1 MEEKASFNDPT
12 IREER
17 VKIANDHSF
26 EDERIASSVTS
37 KKVEYDLSSVL
48 HKRTN
53 VTHLN
58 EGGFASFN
66 MWGVKS
72 NMGKVNPEKYGSDM
86 ASSDVESSVDELRE
100 QRRRERYETDRV
112 KKIVQEIPP
121 PNTFDDLIKTALTI
135 ANRKEAIRKIA
146 WLFLIYFLYSLA
158 FMCVILIV
166 VYLLLAALYRVEIST
181 FLSPTNS
188 LSFQD
193 NLLNLNDEVVS
204 IHSSEGTPFQLTNS
218 HDSEMNIEFKATGTA
233 VDQKIFFL
241 DSNSDEKA
249 SILSSSSNDMYLSSA
264 SDIYLDPSGGHAFIT
279 ADGTATLSVNS
290 DTYNADAVLY
300 VNGASILGTNS
311 DDNVSIAG
319 STSVAE
325 DLSVG
330 GNATVDGTL
339 VASVIDMTNATLY
352 FNERVYPGNRINNIS
367 VGDLIVD
374 NVYFESMYLDLTAA
388 TTFTGDVACSSGL
401 SITNGGL
408 KVTKGLTINS
418 NGLWVSGGLTMY
430 NSGEIHGG
438 LSIIDGGLTVSSGG
452 VIANA
457 GLFVINN
464 GIKVTHG
471 ITINNDGLHVS
482 TGGITINNGGFYVTG
497 GATIQNAG
505 IWMRGGLTVFDTG
518 ISVNTGGIYVA
529 GGASI
534 SSGGLKVVGGLSVTS
549 QSLSVSSS
557 ALVGGGLTVTNGVTI
572 ETRGMWV
579 TTGGITVELDGL
591 IVTGGVTVLDTGLYV
606 NGGGATINS
615 DGLIINAA
623 GAIINAGG
631 CTINQDGMRIFGGL
645 SVSDTGVSVNS
656 GLTVLD
662 TGLFIQAGGIQV
674 QAGGIQVTNGIS
686 VSSAGVRVTGG
697 LTVSN
702 MGLSVTAGGLT
713 VTSGNVILTNGNL
726 ELTNGNLAVDTG
738 ITTLAGLTVN
748 DDGIY
753 VLGGGMTINQD
764 GLYVIGGVSTDTLTV
779 TSNSGTSLYA
789 VNAEFSGTVT
799 ANSVVTPGGT
809 LRRSDARLKTN
820 IQPITDALNKI
831 LLLNGVMYSWNA
843 EKMKGLSPELINLRY
858 LGFLAQEV
866 QRVVPEI
873 VSLDSDGKDEHRYLS
888 VRYDEVIPIIVE
900 GMKEFNAKLMTQQK
914 ASEGCENVSSK
925 VLELEKEVKML
936 ADELQELKEQY
947 KYVLARINT

>member
-1 MEEKASFNDPT
+1 MSFNDPT

-37 KKVEYDLSSVL
+37 RKVESDLSSVL

-100 QRRRERYETDRV
+100 QRRREKYETDRV

-204 IHSSEGTPFQLTNS
+204 IQSSDSTPFQLTNS

-233 VDQKIFFL
+233 VDQKILFL

-249 SILSSSSNDMYLSSA
+249 SILSSSSNDMYISSA

-311 DDNVSIAG
+311 DDNVSITG

-388 TTFTGDVACSSGL
+388 TTFTGAVACSSGL

-438 LSIIDGGLTVSSGG
+438 LSIIDGGLTISSGG

-457 GLFVINN
+457 GLYVINN

-471 ITINNDGLHVS
+471 ITINNDGLYVA
-482 TGGITINNGGFYVTG
+482 TGGITINNGGFNVDG
-497 GATIQNAG
+497 GASINSGGIRIKGLLYVHDKGISVNDGGMTIHSGGLTIESGGLNVA
-505 IWMRGGLTVFDTG
+505 GGLTVT
-518 ISVNTGGIYVA
+518 
-529 GGASI
+529 
-534 SSGGLKVVGGLSVTS
+534 
-549 QSLSVSSS
+549 S
-557 ALVGGGLTVTNGVTI
+557 ALVGGTMTVGSGLKVTNGITI

-591 IVTGGVTVLDTGLYV
+591 VVTGGVTVLDTGLYV
-606 NGGGATINS
+606 GGGGATINS
-615 DGLIINAA
+615 DGLIINTA

-674 QAGGIQVTNGIS
+674 QAGGIQVTNGVS
-686 VSSAGVRVTGG
+686 VLSSGVTVTDG
-697 LTVSN
+697 LTIYNS
-702 MGLSVTAGGLT
+702 GLKVTAGGLT
-713 VTSGNVILTNGNL
+713 VTSGNVVLTNGNL
-726 ELTNGNLAVDTG
+726 ALTNGNLAVNTG
-738 ITTLAGLTVN
+738 STTLAGLTVN
-748 DDGIY
+748 DDGIS
-753 VLGGGMTINQD
+753 VLGGGMTINLD
-764 GLYVIGGVSTDTLTV
+764 GLYVSGGLSTDTLTV
-779 TSNSGTSLYA
+779 TSNSGTSLYG
-789 VNAEFSGTVT
+789 VNAEFSGDVKADKVTANTVT
-799 ANSVVTPGGT
+799 AGQYVTS
-809 LRRSDARLKTN
+809 SDARLKTN

-831 LLLNGVMYSWNA
+831 LLLNGVMYSLNA
-843 EKMKGLSPELINLRY
+843 EKMKGLSPELINIRH

-873 VSLDSDGKDEHRYLS
+873 VSLLYPDGKDEHRYLS

-947 KYVLARINT
+947 KEVLARINK